1 MIGYLYFTSNFK
13 DIRDH
18 IGLYNELQ
26 NIFTTKNNSFQGRL
40 ELVATLVILK

>member
-18 IGLYNELQ
+18 IGLYELQ
-26 NIFTTKNNSFQGRL
+26 NIFTTKNNSFQGRH
-40 ELVATLVILK
+40 ELVATLFILK